1 MERVKSVAIQ
11 PRQEQLDEL
20 VRRIV
25 EAVHPL
31 AVILFGSAAR
41 GEMGP
46 DSDLDLLVIAPSRE
60 RFFDR
65 MASVLRLSRDL
76 RAGLPLSPVVL
87 TPEEVEQR
95 LARGDQ
101 FVADILSS
109 GVEIE

>member
-1 MERVKSVAIQ
+1 MIVDQRLRAIAERLRRDYGAERV
-11 PRQEQLDEL
+11 LL
-20 VRRIV
+20 Y
-25 EAVHPL
+25 
-31 AVILFGSAAR
+31 GSYAR
-41 GEMGP
+41 GEAGL

>member
-1 MERVKSVAIQ
+1 VIVDQRLRAIAERLRRDYGAERV
-11 PRQEQLDEL
+11 LL
-20 VRRIV
+20 Y
-25 EAVHPL
+25 
-31 AVILFGSAAR
+31 GSYAR
-41 GEMGP
+41 GEAGP

-109 GVEIE
+109 GVEID

>member
-1 MERVKSVAIQ
+1 MRVDQRLRAIAERLRRDYGAERV
-11 PRQEQLDEL
+11 LL
-20 VRRIV
+20 Y
-25 EAVHPL
+25 
-31 AVILFGSAAR
+31 GSYAR
-41 GEMGP
+41 GEAGL
-46 DSDLDLLVIAPSRE
+46 DSDLDLLVIAPSQE

>member
-1 MERVKSVAIQ
+1 
-11 PRQEQLDEL
+11 
-20 VRRIV
+20 
-25 EAVHPL
+25 
-31 AVILFGSAAR
+31 
-41 GEMGP
+41 
-46 DSDLDLLVIAPSRE
+46 
-60 RFFDR
+60 

-76 RAGLPLSPVVL
+76 RAGLPLSPMVL

>member
-1 MERVKSVAIQ
+1 MIVDQRLRAIAERLRRDYGAERV
-11 PRQEQLDEL
+11 LL
-20 VRRIV
+20 Y
-25 EAVHPL
+25 
-31 AVILFGSAAR
+31 GSYAR
-41 GEMGP
+41 GEAGP

-76 RAGLPLSPVVL
+76 RAGLPLSPMVL

>member
-1 MERVKSVAIQ
+1 MIVDQRLRAIAERLRRDYGAERV
-11 PRQEQLDEL
+11 LL
-20 VRRIV
+20 Y
-25 EAVHPL
+25 
-31 AVILFGSAAR
+31 GSYAR
-41 GEMGP
+41 GEAGP
-46 DSDLDLLVIAPSRE
+46 DSDLDLLVVAPSRE

-87 TPEEVEQR
+87 TPEEVEQW

>member
-1 MERVKSVAIQ
+1 VIVDQRLRAIAERLRRDYGAERV
-11 PRQEQLDEL
+11 LL
-20 VRRIV
+20 Y
-25 EAVHPL
+25 
-31 AVILFGSAAR
+31 GSYAR
-41 GEMGP
+41 GEAGL

-76 RAGLPLSPVVL
+76 RAGLPLSPMVL

-109 GVEIE
+109 GIEIE

>member
-1 MERVKSVAIQ
+1 MIVDQRLRAIAERLRRDYGAERV
-11 PRQEQLDEL
+11 LL
-20 VRRIV
+20 Y
-25 EAVHPL
+25 
-31 AVILFGSAAR
+31 GSYAR
-41 GEMGP
+41 GEAGL

-76 RAGLPLSPVVL
+76 RAGLPLSPMVL

>member
-1 MERVKSVAIQ
+1 MIVDQRLRAIAERLRRDYGAERVV
-11 PRQEQLDEL
+11 LY
-20 VRRIV
+20 
-25 EAVHPL
+25 
-31 AVILFGSAAR
+31 GSYAR
-41 GEMGP
+41 GEAGP

-76 RAGLPLSPVVL
+76 RAGLPLSPMVL

>member
-1 MERVKSVAIQ
+1 MIVDQRLRAIAERLRRDYGAERV
-11 PRQEQLDEL
+11 LL
-20 VRRIV
+20 Y
-25 EAVHPL
+25 
-31 AVILFGSAAR
+31 GSYAR
-41 GEMGP
+41 GEAGP

>member
-1 MERVKSVAIQ
+1 MGEPGVNVDQRLRVIA
-11 PRQEQLDEL
+11 EHL
-20 VRRIV
+20 RR
-25 EAVHPL
+25 EYGAEK
-31 AVILFGSAAR
+31 ILLYGSCAR
-41 GEMGP
+41 GEAGP
-46 DSDLDLLVIAPSRE
+46 DSDMDLLIIAPSRE
-60 RFFDR
+60 RFFER

-109 GVEIE
+109 GVEIQ

>member
-1 MERVKSVAIQ
+1 MRVDQRLRAIAERLRRDYGAERV
-11 PRQEQLDEL
+11 LL
-20 VRRIV
+20 Y
-25 EAVHPL
+25 
-31 AVILFGSAAR
+31 GSYAR
-41 GEMGP
+41 GEAGL

-76 RAGLPLSPVVL
+76 RAGLPLSPMVL

-109 GVEIE
+109 GIEIE

>member
-1 MERVKSVAIQ
+1 MIVDQRLRAIAERLRRDYGAERV
-11 PRQEQLDEL
+11 L
-20 VRRIV
+20 VY
-25 EAVHPL
+25 
-31 AVILFGSAAR
+31 GSYAR
-41 GEMGP
+41 GEAGL

>member
-1 MERVKSVAIQ
+1 MIVDQRLRAIAERLRRDYGAERV
-11 PRQEQLDEL
+11 LL
-20 VRRIV
+20 Y
-25 EAVHPL
+25 
-31 AVILFGSAAR
+31 GSFAR
-41 GEMGP
+41 GEAGP
-46 DSDLDLLVIAPSRE
+46 DSDMDLLVIAPSRE
-60 RFFDR
+60 RFFER

-87 TPEEVEQR
+87 TPEEVKQR